1 MAMSKIAVLA
11 ASFAAVQAHM
21 QLGYPPP
28 FQAGN
33 NPHKTGE
40 GDSTYNSP
48 MGCCGLNNTAI
59 CRGYLDLLGTPAGAS
74 VATWSAGSTATFS
87 LTGEPSA
94 ALNSLGDTHYG
105 GSCQVGF
112 STDGGK
118 TFRVAASYEGN
129 CPHRKNSADS
139 GQDFSFVVPS
149 DMPSGEAVF
158 AWTWINREQEF
169 NMNCAAVTIT
179 GGSGTSDSGA
189 QQQASQPAAEA
200 SGTPSVVSEPASE
213 GSSEPSFVYSPQASA
228 TQNSEAQASAA
239 ASEYPEPQAS
249 AAPTEASE
257 SEPFQAA
264 TTVARGVSSA
274 SNTPSTSKAGGKYTL
289 DWCKCQCD
297 ETSQTMDNESAYDA
311 SGCTCQC
318 WKKPTTN
325 SKREVHM
332 ARHVHHRRSFDT
344 TSRRIPNIIEGRD
357 TTAVAWNSRPEI
369 FIPNPIWH
377 DCQLPLTD
385 YELAY
390 AQPGPQVIKGDGE
403 YPLQMPSTAQCT
415 SNTSDD

>member
-11 ASFAAVQAHM
+11 ACSFVAVQAHM

-40 GDSTYNSP
+40 GDSTYNAP
-48 MGCCGLNNTAI
+48 MGCCGYNNTAI

-74 VATWSAGSTATFS
+74 VATWKAGSTATFS

-94 ALNSLGDTHYG
+94 ALNDLGDTHYG

-129 CPHRKNSADS
+129 CPHRKDSANS
-139 GQDFSFVVPS
+139 GQDFTFTVPQ
-149 DMPSGEAVF
+149 DMPDGDAVF

-179 GGSGTSDSGA
+179 DGTGAAGNNDAEQGA
-189 QQQASQPAAEA
+189 QQPAV
-200 SGTPSVVSEPASE
+200 PSVVSEPVYE
-213 GSSEPSFVYSPQASA
+213 PSSEPSY
-228 TQNSEAQASAA
+228 A
-239 ASEYPEPQAS
+239 ASDP
-249 AAPTEASE
+249 AAE
-257 SEPFQAA
+257 AA

-274 SNTPSTSKAGGKYTL
+274 SHTPSNSQSSSGKYKL
-289 DWCKCQCD
+289 DWCQCTCD
-297 ETSQTMDNESAYDA
+297 ESTSTLNKEQAYDA

-318 WKKPTTN
+318 WKAPTTTTS

-332 ARHVHHRRSFDT
+332 ARHVHNRRGFAD
-344 TSRRIPNIIEGRD
+344 NK
-357 TTAVAWNSRPEI
+357 
-369 FIPNPIWH
+369 
-377 DCQLPLTD
+377 
-385 YELAY
+385 
-390 AQPGPQVIKGDGE
+390 VIKGDGE
-403 YPLQMPSTAQCT
+403 YPMKQPSTAQCT

>member
-1 MAMSKIAVLA
+1 MSMSKIAVLA
-11 ASFAAVQAHM
+11 ACSFVAVQAHM
-21 QLGYPPP
+21 QLGFPPP

-40 GDSTYNSP
+40 GDSTYNAP
-48 MGCCGLNNTAI
+48 MGCCGYNNTAI

-74 VATWSAGSTATFS
+74 VATWKAGSTATWS

-94 ALNSLGDTHYG
+94 ALNDLGDTHYG

-129 CPHRKNSADS
+129 CPHRKDSANS
-139 GQDFSFVVPS
+139 GQDFTFTVPS
-149 DMPSGEAVF
+149 DIPNGEAVF

-179 GGSGTSDSGA
+179 DGAAGGNDAA
-189 QQQASQPAAEA
+189 QQGSQQSAVPSVASKPVSQP
-200 SGTPSVVSEPASE
+200 
-213 GSSEPSFVYSPQASA
+213 SSEPSYVVDSDPAAA
-228 TQNSEAQASAA
+228 TEDSQAQASAVPTK
-239 ASEYPEPQAS
+239 ASE
-249 AAPTEASE
+249 
-257 SEPFQAA
+257 AA

-274 SNTPSTSKAGGKYTL
+274 SNTPSSSKSSGKYKL
-289 DWCKCQCD
+289 DWCQCSCD
-297 ETSQTMDNESAYDA
+297 ESSTTLNKEQAYTA
-311 SGCTCQC
+311 SGCSCQC
-318 WKKPTTN
+318 WKAPTTTS
-325 SKREVHM
+325 SKREAHM
-332 ARHVHHRRSFDT
+332 ARHVHNRSGFAEN
-344 TSRRIPNIIEGRD
+344 SAPIEGRD
-357 TTAVAWNSRPEI
+357 TTAVAWNSRPQI

-385 YELAY
+385 WELSY
-390 AQPGPQVIKGDGE
+390 PNPGPQVIKGDGE
-403 YPLQMPSTAQCT
+403 YPMKTPSTAQCT

>member
-11 ASFAAVQAHM
+11 ACSFVAVQAHM

-40 GDSTYNSP
+40 GDSTYNAP
-48 MGCCGLNNTAI
+48 MGCCGYNNTAI

-74 VATWSAGSTATFS
+74 VATWKAGSTATFS

-94 ALNSLGDTHYG
+94 ALNDLGDTHYG

-129 CPHRKNSADS
+129 CPHRKDSANS
-139 GQDFSFVVPS
+139 GQDFTFTVPQ
-149 DMPSGEAVF
+149 DMPDGDAVF

-179 GGSGTSDSGA
+179 DGTGAAGNNDAEQGA
-189 QQQASQPAAEA
+189 QQPAV
-200 SGTPSVVSEPASE
+200 PSVVSEPVYE
-213 GSSEPSFVYSPQASA
+213 PSSEPSY
-228 TQNSEAQASAA
+228 A
-239 ASEYPEPQAS
+239 ASDPATPTEDSQAQAS
-249 AAPTEASE
+249 AAPTEAAE
-257 SEPFQAA
+257 AA

-274 SNTPSTSKAGGKYTL
+274 SHTPSNSQSSSGKYKL
-289 DWCKCQCD
+289 DWCQCTCD
-297 ETSQTMDNESAYDA
+297 ESTSTLNKEQAYDA

-318 WKKPTTN
+318 WKAPTTTTS

-332 ARHVHHRRSFDT
+332 ARHVHNRRGFADNKAA
-344 TSRRIPNIIEGRD
+344 PIEGRD

-369 FIPNPIWH
+369 FVPNPIWH
-377 DCQLPLTD
+377 DCHLPLTD
-385 YELAY
+385 SELSY
-390 AQPGPQVIKGDGE
+390 PNPGPQVIKGDGE
-403 YPLQMPSTAQCT
+403 YPMKQPSTAQCT